1 MVGPPASVW
10 LNTCSNRYICDI
22 DGFHASA
29 RLYTEVGTEEARNG
43 YAWPY
48 HATDDQIKTLP
59 PTAIS
64 VNELCLLR
72 DEGLHFAERLKAL
85 GVGGYSRVVKGTVH
99 AAEISYP
106 GELKE
111 ISAETLDD
119 IASFAKAL

>member
-64 VNELCLLR
+64 VSSLLLR
-72 DEGLHFAERLKAL
+72 HTSPVSLQNESLFLSSCLSLTGL
-85 GVGGYSRVVKGTVH
+85 GVLLSCCSLNSNRVAGERVV
-99 AAEISYP
+99 
-106 GELKE
+106 
-111 ISAETLDD
+111 SAEG
-119 IASFAKAL
+119 